1 MNHQSERSFPRVVV
15 IGGGFGG
22 VQVAKRLK
30 RSPVQVTLLDRRNFH
45 LFQPLLYQV
54 ATGGLATS
62 NIATPL
68 RYMFRKQKNCEVLL
82 ADVTGFDLQRK
93 VVILRDGE
101 LPYDQLVVAA
111 GATHSY
117 FGHEEWSE
125 LAPGLKTIEDAAE
138 IRRRIFMSFER
149 AERES
154 DLERRSELMTF
165 VIVGGGPTG
174 VELAGALA
182 EIAHHTLRNDFHHI
196 DPKEA
201 RIVLVEAAP
210 HILAHM
216 PEQLSHR
223 AAEKV
228 RSLGIEI
235 RTQTKVTEILPD
247 RVTLHSAEK
256 TEVLKTRTVLWGAG
270 VKANPLGKLL
280 AEAAGLECDRAGR
293 IPVEPNLSISGHPE
307 LFVIGDIA
315 SCAGEDGHPLPGLA
329 PVAMQQ
335 GQFVAKRI
343 DSIARNKKHDHVFHY
358 RDRGSMATL
367 GRSVAV
373 AKIGKREYCG
383 FFAWLMWLLVHLM
396 QIVQFE
402 NRMLVLMQ
410 WIWNYFT
417 FNRSARLITESP
429 SSNDSHPGEP
439 NTTPESTAS
448 PSDS

>member
-1 MNHQSERSFPRVVV
+1 MNHQSERSVPRVVV

-101 LPYDQLVVAA
+101 VPYDHLVVAA

-117 FGHEEWSE
+117 FGHEEWAH
-125 LAPGLKTIEDAAE
+125 LAPGLKTIEDSAE

-154 DLERRSELMTF
+154 NLERRSELMTF

-182 EIAHHTLRNDFHHI
+182 EIAQHTLKNDFHHI

-201 RIVLVEAAP
+201 RILLIEAAP

-216 PEQLSHR
+216 PEDLSKR
-223 AAEKV
+223 AAERV

-235 RTQTKVTEILPD
+235 RTQTKVVEIHPD
-247 RVTLHSAEK
+247 RVTLQSGDQ
-256 TEVLKTRTVLWGAG
+256 TEIVKTRTVLWGAG

-280 AEAAGLECDRAGR
+280 ATEAGLESDRAGR
-293 IPVEPNLSISGHPE
+293 IPVQANLSLIDHPE
-307 LFVIGDIA
+307 IFVIGDIA
-315 SCAGEDGHPLPGLA
+315 SCAGEDGRPLPGLA

-343 DSIARNKKHDHVFHY
+343 DAIVRGKKHDEVFHY
-358 RDRGSMATL
+358 KDRGSMATL

-383 FFAWLMWLLVHLM
+383 FFAWLMWLVVHLM

-429 SSNDSHPGEP
+429 FSDASDPGK
-439 NTTPESTAS
+439 STAASENAPS
-448 PSDS
+448 PSDA